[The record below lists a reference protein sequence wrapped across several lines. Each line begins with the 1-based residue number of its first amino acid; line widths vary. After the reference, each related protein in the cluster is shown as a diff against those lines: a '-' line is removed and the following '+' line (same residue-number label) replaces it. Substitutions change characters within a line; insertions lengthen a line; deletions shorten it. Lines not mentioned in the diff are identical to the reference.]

1 MALRARKKGI
11 EMGMRAKVAMLA
23 AMLVSACATA
33 SLDTLPEAQAGPY
46 RLDAGDELRVSVYRL
61 DELTG
66 AYIVSDTGT
75 ISLPLLEPVEARGKT
90 VEELEL
96 EIERRIA
103 DKSLVR
109 EPSVSAQVQ
118 KYRPFF
124 IVGEVNRPG
133 EYAYSPNMTVLTAL
147 SMAGGQT
154 FRANTDRIAITRT
167 IDGQVVSGT
176 VALNSRVLPGDT
188 IRVYEGWF

>member
-1 MALRARKKGI
+1 MGIRAIIAVFG
-11 EMGMRAKVAMLA
+11 L
-23 AMLVSACATA
+23 LFVSACATA
-33 SLDTLPEAQAGPY
+33 SLQTLPEAPAGPY
-46 RLDAGDELRVSVYRL
+46 RLDAGDELRVTVYRL

-75 ISLPLLEPVEARGKT
+75 ISLPLLEPVSARGKT
-90 VEELEL
+90 IEELEM
-96 EIERRIA
+96 EIERRITER
-103 DKSLVR
+103 SLVR

-167 IDGQVVSGT
+167 IDGQIVSGT
-176 VALNSRVLPGDT
+176 VSLSSRVLPGDT